1 MTCEDCIH
9 HDLCVCVGTR
19 KLYPGNSEGCRFLLT
34 KNRFVELP
42 CKIGQIVYEVVYLRN
57 GTFSHINPLKVVGI
71 HIGNFP
77 DLRGH
82 KRKSYLVVV
91 YPTSEI
97 LGRIPL
103 DKVGKNIFL
112 TKEET
117 EAAIDKRKD
126 ETK

>member
-9 HDLCVCVGTR
+9 HELCVCVGTR
-19 KLYPGNSEGCRFLLT
+19 KLYPGSSEGCRFFSF
-34 KNRFVELP
+34 KSRFVELP
-42 CKIGQIVYEVVYLRN
+42 CKIGQIVYEVVYFRN
-57 GTFSHINPLKVVGI
+57 GTVSHINPLKVVGI

-82 KRKSYLVVV
+82 KRKSYLVVA

-103 DKVGKNIFL
+103 DKVSKTIFL
-112 TKEET
+112 TEKEAK
-117 EAAIDKRKD
+117 AAIAGRKAV
-126 ETK
+126 E